1 MTPVDFAG
9 GLEAFPVQFSYRQ
22 ILEADAHPG
31 AGAVDLSLLKDRIV
45 IVGVT
50 FAGNADLQPTPFST
64 TYPMFLI
71 QATMIDN
78 ILRGEFPRRPPAWVA
93 LVVCLLLGAALGALT
108 FSFRPVASLAL
119 TALAGG
125 GYAACAAVAFTR
137 GGWLVPLVAPLTA
150 ILAAYVLV
158 TTAQYVEVRAEKIR
172 VFERLKYLG
181 HLVESAAEAIFS
193 FDPAGTHRQLE
204 RRRHASLRL
213 DQAGGARSAA
223 GASCSPTGPAD
234 PSRRRSRCCRPAGSR
249 RASRSPS
256 SPRTAARYPWRSPS
270 P

>member
-1 MTPVDFAG
+1 MLIPVDADGMTPVNFAG

-31 AGAVDLSLLKDRIV
+31 AGAIDLSLLKDRVV

-93 LVVCLLLGAALGALT
+93 LVVCLLLGAALGVLT

-125 GYAACAAVAFTR
+125 GYAACAVVAFTH

-158 TTAQYVEVRAEKIR
+158 TTAQYVEVRAEKHR
-172 VFERLKYLG
+172 A
-181 HLVESAAEAIFS
+181 SS
-193 FDPAGTHRQLE
+193 SDSSTSGT
-204 RRRHASLRL
+204 S
-213 DQAGGARSAA
+213 S
-223 GASCSPTGPAD
+223 
-234 PSRRRSRCCRPAGSR
+234 SRRRRRSSASTRPA
-249 RASRSPS
+249 ASTAG
-256 SPRTAARYPWRSPS
+256 TAAPRVSTAGARRRRLGGTGSS
-270 P
+270 C